1 MYLLLLVLFT
11 INVYARINI
20 FKVITRKHGQDKVRI
35 TRNLQDLLTKH
46 QKNGLDI
53 KFIKTCKKKKK
64 ENLVPTFATVNPPIK
79 HGTLQLKKKIT
90 RTIMNAELQNKDK
103 EKRNLKK

>member
-1 MYLLLLVLFT
+1 M
-11 INVYARINI
+11 
-20 FKVITRKHGQDKVRI
+20 Q
-35 TRNLQDLLTKH
+35 
-46 QKNGLDI
+46 
-53 KFIKTCKKKKK
+53 KKKKK
-64 ENLVPTFATVNPPIK
+64 KNLVPTFATVNPAIK

>member
-1 MYLLLLVLFT
+1 M
-11 INVYARINI
+11 
-20 FKVITRKHGQDKVRI
+20 
-35 TRNLQDLLTKH
+35 
-46 QKNGLDI
+46 QK
-53 KFIKTCKKKKK
+53 KKKKK